1 LPEVGRKPCRNDRQR
16 SRDTDNI
23 TFPGIRLNRTGT
35 APNGANWLKNPGA
48 GDKITLYREGDVDDD
63 VDDLGDS
70 DFSGDSD
77 LDEEGLDD
85 DRLDDD
91 FTLAG

>member
-1 LPEVGRKPCRNDRQR
+1 MTKLIWTKGQLRRACFVLGGSKC
-16 SRDTDNI
+16 
-23 TFPGIRLNRTGT
+23 
-35 APNGANWLKNPGA
+35 LKNPPA
-48 GDKITLYREGDVDDD
+48 RDRLTSSRECDMDNDD

-77 LDEEGLDD
+77 LDEEGVDD
-85 DRLDDD
+85 DRLGDD

>member
-1 LPEVGRKPCRNDRQR
+1 LPK
-16 SRDTDNI
+16 
-23 TFPGIRLNRTGT
+23 IRLNRTET

-48 GDKITLYREGDVDDD
+48 GDKINPYRESDVDDD

-85 DRLDDD
+85 DHLGDD
-91 FTLAG
+91 FISTG